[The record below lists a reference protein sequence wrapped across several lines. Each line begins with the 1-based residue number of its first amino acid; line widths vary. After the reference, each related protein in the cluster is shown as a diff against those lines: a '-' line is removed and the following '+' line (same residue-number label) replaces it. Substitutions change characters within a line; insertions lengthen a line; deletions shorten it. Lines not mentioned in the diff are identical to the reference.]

1 MVLTEYKNI
10 TVIGNE
16 YDKATSSRV
25 SYNKIRI
32 FLFYT
37 VDDGKE
43 QKTYKSIS

>member
-1 MVLTEYKNI
+1 MVI
-10 TVIGNE
+10 RNE
-16 YDKATSSRV
+16 YGKPTSSRRV

-32 FLFYT
+32 FLFYA